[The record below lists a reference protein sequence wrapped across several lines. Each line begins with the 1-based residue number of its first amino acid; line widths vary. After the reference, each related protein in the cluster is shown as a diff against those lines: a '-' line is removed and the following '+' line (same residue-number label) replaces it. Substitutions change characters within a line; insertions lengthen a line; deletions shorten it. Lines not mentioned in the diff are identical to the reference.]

1 MIQIIL
7 GSILLGFTH
16 ALIPNHWFP
25 LAAVSISQKWNDRE
39 SFHITLITGFFHT
52 LSTIAFGVVLG
63 FIGFELSNSI
73 EIISHIVAPSLLAF
87 IGLLFIIFHYAK
99 GDSDAHS
106 HIDTQKIDEASHRSK
121 TAVVFTLA
129 VMMMFSPC
137 LEIDAYYFAAG
148 QFGWEGILTLSVIYL
163 VLTLV
168 MLSILVHLARKGM
181 QKLSERLHFLEHN
194 EKLINGIIL
203 IALAI
208 IMFFA
213 GE

>member
-1 MIQIIL
+1 
-7 GSILLGFTH
+7 
-16 ALIPNHWFP
+16 
-25 LAAVSISQKWNDRE
+25 
-39 SFHITLITGFFHT
+39 
-52 LSTIAFGVVLG
+52 
-63 FIGFELSNSI
+63 
-73 EIISHIVAPSLLAF
+73 
-87 IGLLFIIFHYAK
+87 
-99 GDSDAHS
+99 
-106 HIDTQKIDEASHRSK
+106 
-121 TAVVFTLA
+121 
-129 VMMMFSPC
+129 MMMLYPC
-137 LEIDAYYFAAG
+137 VEIDAYYFAAG

-163 VLTLV
+163 VLTLI